1 MFAESGLHRLWKQ
14 NLWGPQSEIVAD
26 DDQKANLLFIAKEE
40 LIAATLST
48 RAQFI
53 HMY

>member
-14 NLWGPQSEIVAD
+14 NLWGPQSEIIAD

-53 HMY
+53 YMY